1 MSYASDKLYNG
12 YLRRKMPTIV
22 SKVKVREIIVHLP
35 CLTAHDRAKRE
46 NYGNFDS
53 MVLLLDCLKRREN
66 WPEQFIQAL
75 EECEHSSVAAEIRAE
90 YDALRGV
97 DNSGSSPS
105 ATVTRAH
112 VHPAPAAS
120 PVQESVTGSGDVA
133 TNAVVVQPT
142 ERAEASPNSAPQA
155 SPPLKAPVQPQD
167 PNSTA
172 VSPPE
177 AVPEPR
183 ESTQIQMVAPLVTPP
198 PTPET
203 PHTHREITAHQEPE
217 ENSESD
223 IQAITGVTVLP
234 NKINTTE
241 MEVLTDSTANSPP
254 SHPGGQSE
262 TNTTSDPDPSKTT
275 SVADVQAPQIQANS
289 DVTDG
294 SSFLTLT
301 PEKPPVQDTT
311 PPVVLPVV
319 VEPEES
325 TEPSTNVQTEAAA
338 SNSLPDDCATEH
350 NTSYLSK
357 PEVLISVQL
366 QNHDSPS
373 ISAQTPSE
381 EPYSGDS
388 RRLELSTSISGS
400 HAVSLT
406 HVPVCSTVSFA
417 TVNTVSELTC
427 QENSTG
433 HDLEEPEENHYESPP
448 DSLETEEVLVNVLQ
462 TSEEPSILNMD
473 LPTQIING
481 KAAEAMAPSSPS
493 SNTTSSSCSTADGSE
508 EDKRIR
514 KFSTHTKYIVTA
526 AGVGAIAVLMAWKFR
541 N

>member
-1 MSYASDKLYNG
+1 MLSA
-12 YLRRKMPTIV
+12 
-22 SKVKVREIIVHLP
+22 
-35 CLTAHDRAKRE
+35 
-46 NYGNFDS
+46 
-53 MVLLLDCLKRREN
+53 LD
-66 WPEQFIQAL
+66 
-75 EECEHSSVAAEIRAE
+75 
-90 YDALRGV
+90 
-97 DNSGSSPS
+97 SGSSPS

-167 PNSTA
+167 PNSTVQQPNNTDTFSPSDVVSPPEVISPPEAVSVPEA

-319 VEPEES
+319 VDPEES
-325 TEPSTNVQTEAAA
+325 TEPSTNVQ
-338 SNSLPDDCATEH
+338 
-350 NTSYLSK
+350 
-357 PEVLISVQL
+357 
-366 QNHDSPS
+366 
-373 ISAQTPSE
+373 
-381 EPYSGDS
+381 
-388 RRLELSTSISGS
+388 
-400 HAVSLT
+400 
-406 HVPVCSTVSFA
+406 
-417 TVNTVSELTC
+417 VN
-427 QENSTG
+427 
-433 HDLEEPEENHYESPP
+433 
-448 DSLETEEVLVNVLQ
+448 
-462 TSEEPSILNMD
+462 I
-473 LPTQIING
+473 
-481 KAAEAMAPSSPS
+481 
-493 SNTTSSSCSTADGSE
+493 
-508 EDKRIR
+508 
-514 KFSTHTKYIVTA
+514 KYI
-526 AGVGAIAVLMAWKFR
+526 
-541 N
+541 

>member
-167 PNSTA
+167 PNSTVQQPNNTDTFSPSDV
-172 VSPPE
+172 VSP
-177 AVPEPR
+177 
-183 ESTQIQMVAPLVTPP
+183 
-198 PTPET
+198 PET

-223 IQAITGVTVLP
+223 IQAITGVT
-234 NKINTTE
+234 
-241 MEVLTDSTANSPP
+241 
-254 SHPGGQSE
+254 SE

-493 SNTTSSSCSTADGSE
+493 SNTTSSSCSTADGAFGSKTVCGDISPPMRSGVVDNKPELQTVIQSE